1 MARVNVYCR
10 VYNVKPYLEQCISS
24 VLTQTYSE
32 FEFFLTDN
40 GCTDGSSEILDAFAA
55 KDPRIHLT
63 RFEKNTNAYD
73 SLFGII
79 EKTAEEYVAIIDSD
93 DWWEPEHLERLLS
106 FAEQNDLDIACT
118 GSYCYKMPAG
128 KQEILRSVPTPI
140 VVERSQMAVYFPVY
154 HVFFR
159 TYWGKLF
166 RAEVLPERPRGEYY
180 GGDTFFC
187 FDAIRSSKRIGVDN
201 SILYNYRIRQE
212 SISGF
217 YSVKRFLGDVQLQDD
232 AFQFLCLFG
241 IISPENKQFLRAVFS
256 NAILDTVRTLNNSSL
271 SPVEKAREFRK
282 ISEHPYT
289 RDTYQNGND
298 VSRSHDEVT
307 WLALKTGQLLKKGE
321 FEDIQ
326 ATLQALLPRCGKCVT
341 FTNLALFFAEKP
353 MMNAL
358 IQDDRDT
365 LGALTLAWIQ
375 AGRYT
380 KQYDLGHLM
389 QSLAGRNSLLKDV
402 NNAVFIRNY
411 PDIYRMIWQGQTTE
425 ALEEMTGLLLERR
438 INGARKAFL
447 QLYLNLAAQLE
458 EIPAFIFGKVR
469 LAELYF
475 QQGQQDLCRNILL
488 ELAEMGVEENDD
500 IKTLWSRLSSS
511 P

>member
-1 MARVNVYCR
+1 M
-10 VYNVKPYLEQCISS
+10 
-24 VLTQTYSE
+24 
-32 FEFFLTDN
+32 
-40 GCTDGSSEILDAFAA
+40 
-55 KDPRIHLT
+55 
-63 RFEKNTNAYD
+63 
-73 SLFGII
+73 
-79 EKTAEEYVAIIDSD
+79 
-93 DWWEPEHLERLLS
+93 
-106 FAEQNDLDIACT
+106 
-118 GSYCYKMPAG
+118 
-128 KQEILRSVPTPI
+128 
-140 VVERSQMAVYFPVY
+140 
-154 HVFFR
+154 
-159 TYWGKLF
+159 
-166 RAEVLPERPRGEYY
+166 
-180 GGDTFFC
+180 
-187 FDAIRSSKRIGVDN
+187 
-201 SILYNYRIRQE
+201 
-212 SISGF
+212 
-217 YSVKRFLGDVQLQDD
+217 
-232 AFQFLCLFG
+232 
-241 IISPENKQFLRAVFS
+241 
-256 NAILDTVRTLNNSSL
+256 
-271 SPVEKAREFRK
+271 
-282 ISEHPYT
+282 
-289 RDTYQNGND
+289 
-298 VSRSHDEVT
+298 
-307 WLALKTGQLLKKGE
+307 
-321 FEDIQ
+321 
-326 ATLQALLPRCGKCVT
+326 T